1 MESIIIKEYPS
12 MPKEAWTIRDEVF
25 VKEQGFEEEFDEID
39 GWATHLIL
47 FIEGEPIATCRY
59 FFSENRGGYLL
70 GRIAVIKKNPGKKIG
85 ADMHKEAAA
94 RLKAL
99 GAKEI
104 YLHAQTQARGFYEK
118 QGYLSLEEYDD
129 EEGVPHVW
137 MKRQLL

>member
-12 MPKEAWTIRDEVF
+12 MPKEAWAIRDQVF

-39 GWATHLIL
+39 GWATHLVL
-47 FIEGEPIATCRY
+47 FIESEPIATCRY
-59 FFSENRGGYLL
+59 FFSESKGGYLL
-70 GRIAVIKKNPGKKIG
+70 GRIAVIKKYRGKKIG
-85 ADMHKEAAA
+85 AYMLKEAAA

-118 QGYLSLEEYDD
+118 QGYVSLEEYDD